1 MSFYQYV
8 DFLLRERKNLEEKL
22 GSMNKAEMIRFG
34 RQLIATYEQSLK
46 GFDDWFTNF
55 YIMEKMD
62 PKMIRDMLS
71 NLIRIGFQ
79 LLQYDRDVTKT
90 WYDLEEREK
99 RQEAEA
105 EMKKKSAS
113 SIV

>member
-8 DFLLRERKNLEEKL
+8 DFLLRERKSIEEKL
-22 GSMNKAEMIRFG
+22 NSMNKAEMIRFG
-34 RQLIATYEQSLK
+34 RQLLATYEQSLK

-55 YIMEKMD
+55 YIMDKMD
-62 PKMIRDMLS
+62 QNMIKEMIK
-71 NLIRIGFQ
+71 NLINVGFQ
-79 LLQYDRDVTKT
+79 LLEYDRDVTKR

-99 RQEAEA
+99 RQQAEA

>member
-8 DFLLRERKNLEEKL
+8 DFLLREKRNVEEKL
-22 GSMNKAEMIRFG
+22 ESMNKAEMIRFG

-55 YIMEKMD
+55 YIMDKME
-62 PKMIRDMLS
+62 PKMVRDMVT

-79 LLQYDRDVTKT
+79 LLEYDRDVTRT
-90 WYDLEEREK
+90 WYDMEEKEK
-99 RQEAEA
+99 RQEAET
-105 EMKKKSAS
+105 EMKRKSAS